1 MVKRTKKKS
10 MQTKPLKKT
19 KKKTK
24 KTKKTKKSEH
34 DKYELSNY
42 LKIGTMQKNKYLKMF
57 DKLSPFEFKNTLMKR
72 AALGPG
78 KVLNVGRGNPN
89 FFNSFCREV
98 FADYQKLALKA
109 CERSIIDDLKD
120 FPKEDDHNYEKFIIK
135 HSKSWPT
142 RQREYIE
149 NYIDY
154 LKKRSHLVGLSHNAI
169 LHDSVQSTLG
179 CFYPTPPR
187 CHHHVRL
194 IVQEYMYNLVMKP
207 SADEKKR
214 KEKFEGLRMK
224 PTDFDFFLTEGAAA
238 GIMYVL
244 NTLSKN
250 YLVNPHEK
258 IALITPIFSP
268 YMEMPYL
275 QEYNEQIVRLKG
287 NPDKDFS
294 LDDDEINKL
303 KDRGIKALFMV
314 NPSNP
319 GSYSLSKDN
328 IEKIGAIVNNER
340 QDLIVLADNVY
351 APFAEE
357 YNSFMLVCPRNTIE
371 IFSLSKYFGTTGW
384 RLGVV
389 MTAKD
394 NRINELLKN
403 LPAKQQKLL
412 VKRYETVTFEP
423 AKMTLLDRIVSDARE
438 VAQEHVSGLS
448 TPQQVLLGMFLFYD
462 LNDKDRIYDRAI
474 KTILRDRIT
483 QLYEPLKTSPHIVPT
498 STNYYHLL
506 FIPAITENL
515 YGKGARDYLEK
526 NYVANEFLLHL
537 SLKYKT
543 VLMPG
548 KGFGAADWRL
558 RISLANMATDNY
570 RLVGDRIRDAIK
582 DMVKPVLT
590 GKYYRTHAGEDPT
603 MLYVK

>member
-1 MVKRTKKKS
+1 
-10 MQTKPLKKT
+10 
-19 KKKTK
+19 
-24 KTKKTKKSEH
+24 
-34 DKYELSNY
+34 
-42 LKIGTMQKNKYLKMF
+42 
-57 DKLSPFEFKNTLMKR
+57 
-72 AALGPG
+72 
-78 KVLNVGRGNPN
+78 
-89 FFNSFCREV
+89 
-98 FADYQKLALKA
+98 
-109 CERSIIDDLKD
+109 
-120 FPKEDDHNYEKFIIK
+120 
-135 HSKSWPT
+135 
-142 RQREYIE
+142 
-149 NYIDY
+149 
-154 LKKRSHLVGLSHNAI
+154 
-169 LHDSVQSTLG
+169 
-179 CFYPTPPR
+179 
-187 CHHHVRL
+187 
-194 IVQEYMYNLVMKP
+194 MKP
-207 SADEKKR
+207 SADDKKR

-250 YLVNPHEK
+250 YLVNPHDK

-403 LPAKQQKLL
+403 LPTKQQKLL

-483 QLYEPLKTSPHIVPT
+483 QLY
-498 STNYYHLL
+498 
-506 FIPAITENL
+506 
-515 YGKGARDYLEK
+515 
-526 NYVANEFLLHL
+526 
-537 SLKYKT
+537 
-543 VLMPG
+543 
-548 KGFGAADWRL
+548 
-558 RISLANMATDNY
+558 
-570 RLVGDRIRDAIK
+570 
-582 DMVKPVLT
+582 
-590 GKYYRTHAGEDPT
+590 
-603 MLYVK
+603 